1 MEIEDG
7 VFVEA
12 EVPNVVAVE
21 EEHVDTA
28 EEENNITDEE
38 IKFDCPGAGLH
49 PSHTN
54 CADYYQ
60 CMEGSDVRYF
70 ITNFFF

>member
-12 EVPNVVAVE
+12 EVPNVAAVE
-21 EEHVDTA
+21 AEHVDTA
-28 EEENNITDEE
+28 EEENNITNEE

-49 PSHTN
+49 PSPTN

-60 CMEGSDVRYF
+60 CMEGNDVRYF